1 MTLKEMVEM
10 ELNSIQFRLG
20 DVGTIIRRVPGGW
33 LYTDQNKEFCASA
46 FVPLPATVEPVKDV
60 DY

>member
-1 MTLKEMVEM
+1 MTLNEMVDM
-10 ELNSIQFRLG
+10 RLNGIQFRLG

-33 LYTDQNKEFCASA
+33 LYTDQNNKFCASA
-46 FVPLPATVEPVKDV
+46 FVPLPATVGRVKDV